1 MKANGY
7 IAEKLQYLKQ
17 HYEKKITNYLINNDK
32 FKSEMSVQDELIQQ
46 LENKLNTIN
55 LESKGQCDHNI
66 KVRIVDLKN
75 QVEQLLK
82 DNEIMTKDNTEYLM
96 QLGKELND
104 LKDNLREEQL
114 LKENLVMLLKASDE
128 ENHLLREQKLVNNDS
143 AND

>member
-55 LESKGQCDHNI
+55 LESKGQCDYNI
-66 KVRIVDLKN
+66 KVRIVDLEN

-128 ENHLLREQKLVNNDS
+128 ENHLLREQKLINNDS